1 MNNIHLINTLKQTN
15 QDLCQEISM
24 LKGRVQEGMNLLKE
38 INDNFT
44 KIWNSTL
51 MSEKYSIGMGQ
62 VFCLSLALWNF
73 TLGMQSLTK
82 FSLFSG
88 N

>member
-1 MNNIHLINTLKQTN
+1 MN

-24 LKGRVQEGMNLLKE
+24 LKGRLQEGMNLLKE
-38 INDNFT
+38 INNNFT

-62 VFCLSLALWNF
+62 VFCLSLALWKF